1 MYLLP
6 EEVRFLAAA
15 KLFEL
20 GKMSSEK
27 AAKIAGLDRVSFL
40 EKLGHSRLFSKTILP
55 FSSEFPNPF
64 IS

>member
-6 EEVRFLAAA
+6 EEVRFLAAT

-20 GKMSSEK
+20 GKISSEK
-27 AAKIAGLDRVSFL
+27 AAKIAGLDRASFL

-55 FSSEFPNPF
+55 FPSEFQNPF